1 MWRTIASRKPD
12 RRIVNFVPVS
22 SAIGCKLRRASWTDG
37 RASLSASD
45 AENEEMHFV
54 VDKDTETGEYAG
66 ARGTFQIAC
75 LSIEDPDRNSVDITK
90 LVDQGK
96 RFLSNDELKEYI
108 SGRFNIP
115 VANID
120 LIAE

>member
-1 MWRTIASRKPD
+1 
-12 RRIVNFVPVS
+12 
-22 SAIGCKLRRASWTDG
+22 
-37 RASLSASD
+37 
-45 AENEEMHFV
+45 MHFV
-54 VDKDTETGEYAG
+54 VDKDTEIGERAD
-66 ARGTFQIAC
+66 ASGTFQIAC
-75 LSIEDPDRNSVDITK
+75 LSIEDPDRNSVHITK

-96 RFLSNDELKEYI
+96 HFVSKDELKEYI